1 MASEEWRMAKEWI
14 RSTGAVPAASKIH
27 TECDLIDFVQALRD
41 GVILCEVANHIRR
54 GAVRDFTRT
63 THMSAVC
70 LTTLLLFDLL
80 LWYRLDIDKGLDDCF
95 LDYT

>member
-1 MASEEWRMAKEWI
+1 MAREEWKMAKEWI

-63 THMSAVC
+63 THMSAVR
-70 LTTLLLFDLL
+70 LTTLFLFYLVL
-80 LWYRLDIDKGLDDCF
+80 CYR
-95 LDYT
+95 